1 MSLTSP
7 LSSVCATD
15 IGNASKTPH
24 AEHQMTEVAMK
35 HVEAAAAAQEHRHQ
49 MFVNSS
55 SSGIDLKLATTY
67 VPAMVC
73 LIKTS
78 ILIVLISRC
87 GTLSLQFTR
96 MYVCALIT

>member
-15 IGNASKTPH
+15 TGNASKTPH

-35 HVEAAAAAQEHRHQ
+35 HVEAAAVAQEHRHP
-49 MFVNSS
+49 MFANS

-78 ILIVLISRC
+78 ILIVLISRW
-87 GTLSLQFTR
+87 GSL
-96 MYVCALIT
+96 ALTIYTHMLFL